1 MREGVPRQRS
11 QQAMFDLIDFLI
23 QPSCQSVEVC
33 FLDAERPR
41 RHHRTINPS
50 NFLEYD
56 SSLVDLW
63 LARILSSH
71 CHGGA
76 P

>member
-33 FLDAERPR
+33 FLGCGNA
-41 RHHRTINPS
+41 
-50 NFLEYD
+50 
-56 SSLVDLW
+56 LVDTTAQSTPLTFW
-63 LARILSSH
+63 STTPRLLIF
-71 CHGGA
+71 G
-76 P
+76 